1 LSQGGRAQLRR
12 QAARPHRARCAGRLL
27 ADAGHAGRFQA
38 LRRKSELALKRSD
51 MKAIVSIENLAS
63 NLVLTFWTPVFVG
76 IFIAIL
82 LYALRPR
89 NKTLFDAA
97 ARMPLR
103 ED

>member
-1 LSQGGRAQLRR
+1 
-12 QAARPHRARCAGRLL
+12 
-27 ADAGHAGRFQA
+27 
-38 LRRKSELALKRSD
+38 

-76 IFIAIL
+76 IFIAIVI
-82 LYALRPR
+82 YALRPR
-89 NKTLFDAA
+89 NKTTFDTA

>member
-1 LSQGGRAQLRR
+1 
-12 QAARPHRARCAGRLL
+12 
-27 ADAGHAGRFQA
+27 
-38 LRRKSELALKRSD
+38 

-63 NLVLTFWTPVFVG
+63 NFVLTFWTPVFVV

-82 LYALRPR
+82 AYALRPR
-89 NKTLFDAA
+89 NKTLFDSA